1 MASEMPPRS
10 DKAAAGKRGRALLAS
25 ERAVGLILENTS
37 DLVALLDT
45 NGVRLYNNP
54 SYHALFGERD
64 LTGTDSFREIHPDD
78 RERVRELFRA
88 TVATGVGQRTRYRF
102 LLEDGSIRH
111 IESQGNVV
119 RDADGKV
126 AQVVVIARDVTEHN
140 QSEQALQDAIR
151 QLRATVHELEQ
162 RNRENAL
169 LGKVGDL
176 LQMCKSVEESN
187 GVLAHYVGKLFPGTC
202 GSFYHVNPVNNL
214 LEAVATWG
222 TDEAADDPVI
232 SKEDCWAL
240 RSGRLHSVEGPG
252 AGLACQHLSRPP
264 VGPYFCAPITA
275 QGEVLGMLHVRF
287 AEGGAQHPALNA
299 SQPETRKFWVLAVS
313 EHLSLA
319 LANLKLRETLRTQ
332 AVRDALTGLYNRRYG
347 ARAGARCPAR
357 GPQPPSRRANHAG
370 PGSLQARQRRLRSRS
385 RRPAA
390 ALRGRVPPGQRA
402 RRGHRLPLRRG
413 GIRGDAAR
421 GHARDDA
428 NARGAAL
435 EGHSGTDGRRAR
447 RSAAPA
453 HRLGRGSSL
462 SRAWPQHG
470 GIAARRGHGDVC
482 GQAAGSRPR
491 GGGAKALT
499 GAARP
504 TALRA

>member
-1 MASEMPPRS
+1 MASETPPRS

-25 ERAVGLILENTS
+25 ERALGLILENTS

-102 LLEDGSIRH
+102 LLEDGSVRH

-119 RDADGKV
+119 RDANGQV
-126 AQVVVIARDVTEHN
+126 AQVVVVARDVTEHN
-140 QSEQALQDAIR
+140 QSEQALQDANR

-187 GVLAHYVGKLFPGTC
+187 GVLAHYVGKLFPGAC
-202 GSFYHVNPVNNL
+202 GSFYHLNPVNHL
-214 LEAVATWG
+214 LEAVVTWG
-222 TDEAADDPVI
+222 ADEAADDPVI
-232 SKEDCWAL
+232 AKEDCWAL
-240 RSGRLHSVEGPG
+240 RSGQLHSVAGPG

-287 AEGGAQHPALNA
+287 AEGEAQPPALQE
-299 SQPETRKFWVLAVS
+299 SRPETRKLWVLAVS

-319 LANLKLRETLRTQ
+319 LANLKLRETLRMQ
-332 AVRDALTGLYNRRYG
+332 AVRDALTGLYNRRYMEHALEREVLRA
-347 ARAGARCPAR
+347 ARN
-357 GPQPPSRRANHAG
+357 RRTVGLIMLDLDHFKRVNDSYGHEVG
-370 PGSLQARQRRLRSRS
+370 DLLLRSVGEFLLANVRAEDIAC
-385 RRPAA
+385 RYGGEEFVVMLPEATLAMTQTRAEQLWKGIQGLTVNVRGDLLRPLTTSVGVAAFPEHGRTLAELMRAADA
-390 ALRGRVPPGQRA
+390 ALYSAKRQGRDRVMVAQKP
-402 RRGHRLPLRRG
+402 
-413 GIRGDAAR
+413 
-421 GHARDDA
+421 
-428 NARGAAL
+428 
-435 EGHSGTDGRRAR
+435 
-447 RSAAPA
+447 
-453 HRLGRGSSL
+453 
-462 SRAWPQHG
+462 
-470 GIAARRGHGDVC
+470 
-482 GQAAGSRPR
+482 
-491 GGGAKALT
+491 
-499 GAARP
+499 
-504 TALRA
+504 